1 LPFLAPPTG
10 KPGRETITTAS
21 SKERIMSRNRWTKPI
36 RLIAGLLVGL
46 LFAISAIPLRAQPAP
61 QTRGRGFGPVYDK
74 AHEITVNGSIQM
86 VVTKH
91 VPGSPAGM
99 HLLVDGPE
107 GVVDTHV
114 GSFLSKA
121 TKEDLQA
128 GMPVRI
134 VGAMT
139 TERGKRYLLARELTV
154 GNRVVR
160 VRSDRGF
167 LVHDHP
173 VRVRHAAT
181 KKKVSQPASNGG
193 AR

>member
-1 LPFLAPPTG
+1 
-10 KPGRETITTAS
+10 
-21 SKERIMSRNRWTKPI
+21 MSRNRWTKPI
-36 RLIAGLLVGL
+36 RMIAGLLVGL
-46 LFAISAIPLRAQPAP
+46 LFAISAIPLGAQPVP
-61 QTRGRGFGPVYDK
+61 ETRGRGFGPVYDK

-91 VPGSPAGM
+91 VPGSPAGI

-121 TKEDLQA
+121 TKEALQA

-139 TERGKRYLLARELTV
+139 TERGKQYLLARELTV
-154 GNRVVR
+154 GNRTVR

-173 VRVRHAAT
+173 VRVRRAAT
-181 KKKVSQPASNGG
+181 KKTSQLASNGG